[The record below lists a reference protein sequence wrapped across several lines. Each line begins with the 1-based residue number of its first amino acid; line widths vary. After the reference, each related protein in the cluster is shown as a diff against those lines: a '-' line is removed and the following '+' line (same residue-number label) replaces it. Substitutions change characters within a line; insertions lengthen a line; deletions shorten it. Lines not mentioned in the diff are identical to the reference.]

1 MIRLGMIGTGRIAHR
16 FAEAVEKVENVQF
29 ICVYNPHEGSA
40 ERFVASVE
48 NVVQETPLATDSWEK
63 LMEITD
69 AVYIA
74 SPHDTHYKYI
84 KMALLENKHVLCEK
98 PMTLG
103 TQEAQEVYD
112 LAEKRNRVLLEAVK
126 TAYCPGFL
134 AMIDM
139 AQGGVIGEICDV
151 EACFTKLVPTNMREY
166 TDMAHGGSFTEL
178 GSYSLL
184 PIMKLLGTDYQD
196 VKFQSV
202 YAPNGV
208 DKFTKASFIY
218 ANGMGLAKTGIGVK
232 SEGELI
238 ISGTKGYIYCEAPWW
253 LTKHFEVRYE
263 NAAKRDVY
271 EYEYEGSGLQY
282 ELDFF
287 ARKICGQNVNLH
299 AGITRNESVETVRI
313 MEKFLK
319 ENGSRRSQNYSEQ
332 ERNISIWAHRGCSM
346 AYPENTL
353 PAFEAAAKLPNVT
366 GIELDVQLSKD
377 GEIVVFHDESVSRV
391 TDGDGRIADLTFHEL
406 RGLRFKHDDSQAFI
420 PTLREVLELLK
431 PYCIQRG
438 LLINIELKTG
448 VIHYRN
454 IEKMTVSLVKELG
467 MQDYIVY
474 SSFWPE
480 SLRLIKQYDPNSETG
495 MLAGYLSDCINGA
508 REVNADALHPWIG
521 GMDCILP
528 DEMKKFPIRAYN
540 GKEPF
545 YRDGQV
551 FRKINLNEYAMF
563 DVTDIFT
570 NAPENYIIENS

>member
-16 FAEAVEKVENVQF
+16 FAEAVEKVENVQLV
-29 ICVYNPHEGSA
+29 CVYNPHEGSA

-299 AGITRNESVETVRI
+299 AGITKNESVETVRI

-319 ENGSRRSQNYSEQ
+319 ENGS
-332 ERNISIWAHRGCSM
+332 
-346 AYPENTL
+346 
-353 PAFEAAAKLPNVT
+353 F
-366 GIELDVQLSKD
+366 
-377 GEIVVFHDESVSRV
+377 F
-391 TDGDGRIADLTFHEL
+391 F
-406 RGLRFKHDDSQAFI
+406 
-420 PTLREVLELLK
+420 
-431 PYCIQRG
+431 
-438 LLINIELKTG
+438 
-448 VIHYRN
+448 
-454 IEKMTVSLVKELG
+454 
-467 MQDYIVY
+467 
-474 SSFWPE
+474 
-480 SLRLIKQYDPNSETG
+480 
-495 MLAGYLSDCINGA
+495 LA
-508 REVNADALHPWIG
+508 
-521 GMDCILP
+521 
-528 DEMKKFPIRAYN
+528 
-540 GKEPF
+540 
-545 YRDGQV
+545 
-551 FRKINLNEYAMF
+551 
-563 DVTDIFT
+563 T
-570 NAPENYIIENS
+570 